1 MYIYNFFKTFQML
14 SLRILPPMPFLYSVL
29 YEIHVP
35 AHVNE
40 FIIDR
45 QQHHQQRLANQEAK
59 EILRGTQERTM

>member
-1 MYIYNFFKTFQML
+1 
-14 SLRILPPMPFLYSVL
+14 MPFLYSVL